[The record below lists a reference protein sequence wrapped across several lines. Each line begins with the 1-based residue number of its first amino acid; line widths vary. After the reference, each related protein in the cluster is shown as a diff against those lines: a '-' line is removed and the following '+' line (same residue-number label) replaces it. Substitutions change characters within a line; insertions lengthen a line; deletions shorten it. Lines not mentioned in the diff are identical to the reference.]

1 MKRIIFIIIMF
12 CICLLIISYKVKN
25 VSIEK
30 INFNL
35 YENEILFT
43 FLSSSNNKAI
53 LIMDKDKNN
62 LLVFDLKNSKDFNND
77 LSKFVSNKLDNV
89 FIKNN
94 IKIDINIKYTMK
106 DYIRNYVNFSNYS
119 IVGNN
124 NIVSINNNKYNFCI
138 VESGINKDISNCDF
152 IYFISLD
159 KEFNVNDNIKAVFY
173 SKDIKNLF
181 KESNYTKW
189 VDNYEI
195 EENCYYALK
204 IIDDDYEVIT
214 IPK

>member
-1 MKRIIFIIIMF
+1 MKRIVFIIIMF

-53 LIMDKDKNN
+53 LIMDQDKNN

>member
-1 MKRIIFIIIMF
+1 MKRIVFIIIMF

-62 LLVFDLKNSKDFNND
+62 LLVLDLKNSKDFNND

-204 IIDDDYEVIT
+204 ITDDDYEVIT

>member
-1 MKRIIFIIIMF
+1 MKRIVFIIIMF

-62 LLVFDLKNSKDFNND
+62 LLVLDLKNSKDFNND

>member
-1 MKRIIFIIIMF
+1 MKRIVFIIIMF

-43 FLSSSNNKAI
+43 FLSSSDNKAI

-204 IIDDDYEVIT
+204 ITDDDYEVIT

>member
-1 MKRIIFIIIMF
+1 MKKIVFIIIMF

-35 YENEILFT
+35 YENEILFA
-43 FLSSSNNKAI
+43 FLSSNNNKAI

-62 LLVFDLKNSKDFNND
+62 LLVLDLKNSKDFNND

-204 IIDDDYEVIT
+204 ITDDDYEVIT

>member
-1 MKRIIFIIIMF
+1 M
-12 CICLLIISYKVKN
+12 
-25 VSIEK
+25 
-30 INFNL
+30 
-35 YENEILFT
+35 
-43 FLSSSNNKAI
+43 
-53 LIMDKDKNN
+53 
-62 LLVFDLKNSKDFNND
+62 
-77 LSKFVSNKLDNV
+77 SNKLDNV

>member
-1 MKRIIFIIIMF
+1 MKRIVFIIIMF

-25 VSIEK
+25 VFIEK

-43 FLSSSNNKAI
+43 FLSSNNNKAI

-62 LLVFDLKNSKDFNND
+62 LLVLDLKNSKDFNND

-204 IIDDDYEVIT
+204 ITYDDYEVIT

>member
-1 MKRIIFIIIMF
+1 MKRIVFIIIMF

-43 FLSSSNNKAI
+43 FLSSSDNKAI

-62 LLVFDLKNSKDFNND
+62 LLVLDLKNSKDFNND

-204 IIDDDYEVIT
+204 ITDDDYEVIT

>member
-1 MKRIIFIIIMF
+1 MF

>member
-1 MKRIIFIIIMF
+1 MF

-159 KEFNVNDNIKAVFY
+159 KEFNFNDNIKAVFY

>member
-1 MKRIIFIIIMF
+1 MKRIVFIIIMF

-62 LLVFDLKNSKDFNND
+62 LLVLDLKNSKDFNND

-152 IYFISLD
+152 IFFISLD

-204 IIDDDYEVIT
+204 ITDDDYEVIT

>member
-1 MKRIIFIIIMF
+1 MKRIVFIIIMF

-62 LLVFDLKNSKDFNND
+62 LLVLDLKNSKDFNND
-77 LSKFVSNKLDNV
+77 LSKFASNKLDNV

-138 VESGINKDISNCDF
+138 VENGINKDISNCDF

-195 EENCYYALK
+195 EENCYYVLK
-204 IIDDDYEVIT
+204 ITDDDYEVIT

>member
-62 LLVFDLKNSKDFNND
+62 LLVLDLKNSKDFNND

-204 IIDDDYEVIT
+204 ITDDDYEVIT

>member
-1 MKRIIFIIIMF
+1 MF

-62 LLVFDLKNSKDFNND
+62 LLVLDLKNSKDFNND

-204 IIDDDYEVIT
+204 ITDDDYEVIT

>member
-1 MKRIIFIIIMF
+1 MF

-62 LLVFDLKNSKDFNND
+62 LLVLDLKNSKDFNND
-77 LSKFVSNKLDNV
+77 LSKFASNKLDNV

-138 VESGINKDISNCDF
+138 VENGINKDISNCDF

-195 EENCYYALK
+195 EENCYYVLK
-204 IIDDDYEVIT
+204 ITDDDYEVIT